1 MDFETIKTDRLYVK
15 VADRITS
22 MLESGQISAGDRL
35 PSERDLAELLGV
47 SRPTIREAMIALE
60 LSGIIE
66 IRTGSGIYISKNKPS
81 PTISDKGIGPFEI
94 LEAREMVEVEA
105 CGLAATRITD
115 KQVAQLRV
123 VLEEMKEEQN
133 SDDASEKADQKFHC
147 IIAEAA
153 QNTAL
158 YGIINWLWELRN
170 QSALSTSFLERIR
183 EEGVHPAIDD
193 HRKIVDALE
202 QRDPVKAKKAMKN
215 HIKKATRAAATHFK
229 A

>member
-1 MDFETIKTDRLYVK
+1 MEFETIKTDRLYVK
-15 VADRITS
+15 VADRITT
-22 MLESGQISAGDRL
+22 MLAAGEITAGDRL
-35 PSERDLAELLGV
+35 PSERDLASLLGV

-60 LSGIIE
+60 LSGVIE
-66 IRTGSGIYISKNKPS
+66 IRTGSGIYISKKKLP

-115 KQVAQLRV
+115 KQIAELRL
-123 VLEEMKEEQN
+123 VLEEMKEEQK
-133 SDDASEKADQKFHC
+133 SDNASEQADWKFHC
-147 IIAEAA
+147 IIAEAS

-158 YGIINWLWELRN
+158 YAIINWLWQLRN

-202 QRDPVKAKKAMKN
+202 QRDPVKAKRAMKN
-215 HIKKATRAAATHFK
+215 HIKKATKAAATHFK